1 MKNYIIIV
9 NPFSGKKKGLN
20 ILKNIESIL
29 DTKGFSYDTHITK
42 NSGDASS
49 LTQTLNISK
58 YDGIIMI
65 GGDGTFHEIVN
76 GMMTR
81 KDNTQIPIGIIPGG
95 TGNSFLLDLNITDP
109 ILALDRIIMHKTKKI
124 DILRI
129 KYNQKIKYSTNL
141 VGWGM
146 ITDVG
151 LTSEK
156 FRLFGYSRYTI
167 AVVIEIFFKKTRYA
181 TLKVDDNII
190 EGEFMFAIACNSK
203 NVGKGMLMA
212 PNAKLDD
219 GLIDVIIVEGNISR
233 FRLLNVLPK
242 LFNGTHI
249 NEPEVKYI
257 KCKEFNLISDNNDQL
272 NIDGEM
278 IGESPFE
285 SEVMEKAIDI
295 FY

>member
-29 DTKGFSYDTHITK
+29 DTKGFSYETHITK

-129 KYNQKIKYSTNL
+129 KYNQKIKYSINL

-167 AVVIEIFFKKTRYA
+167 AAVIEIFFKKTRYA

>member
-1 MKNYIIIV
+1 MKSYIIIV

-20 ILKNIESIL
+20 ILNNIESIL
-29 DTKGFSYDTHITK
+29 DDKGYLFDTHITED
-42 NSGDASS
+42 SGDAFA
-49 LTQTLNISK
+49 LAQTLNISN

-76 GMMTR
+76 GMMNR
-81 KDNTQIPIGIIPGG
+81 KDNARIPVGIIPGG

-109 ILALDRIIMHKTKKI
+109 IQALDRIFLNKTKKI
-124 DILRI
+124 DILRT
-129 KYNQKIKYSTNL
+129 KYKQNIKYSINL

-167 AVVIEIFFKKTRYA
+167 AAVIEIFFKKTRYA
-181 TLKVDDNII
+181 TLKIDNNII

-219 GLIDVIIVEGNISR
+219 GLIDVIIAEGNISR
-233 FRLLNVLPK
+233 LRLLNVLPK

-257 KCKEFNLISDNNDQL
+257 QCKEFNLISEGNDQL

-285 SEVMEKAIDI
+285 SKVLEKEIDI

>member
-29 DTKGFSYDTHITK
+29 DTKRFSYDTHITK

-109 ILALDRIIMHKTKKI
+109 ILALNRIIMHKTKKI
-124 DILRI
+124 DILRT
-129 KYNQKIKYSTNL
+129 KYNQKIKYSINL

-167 AVVIEIFFKKTRYA
+167 AAVIEIFFKKTRYA
-181 TLKVDDNII
+181 KLKVDDNII

>member
-95 TGNSFLLDLNITDP
+95 TGNSFLLDLYFI
-109 ILALDRIIMHKTKKI
+109 
-124 DILRI
+124 
-129 KYNQKIKYSTNL
+129 
-141 VGWGM
+141 
-146 ITDVG
+146 
-151 LTSEK
+151 
-156 FRLFGYSRYTI
+156 
-167 AVVIEIFFKKTRYA
+167 
-181 TLKVDDNII
+181 
-190 EGEFMFAIACNSK
+190 
-203 NVGKGMLMA
+203 
-212 PNAKLDD
+212 
-219 GLIDVIIVEGNISR
+219 
-233 FRLLNVLPK
+233 
-242 LFNGTHI
+242 
-249 NEPEVKYI
+249 
-257 KCKEFNLISDNNDQL
+257 
-272 NIDGEM
+272 
-278 IGESPFE
+278 
-285 SEVMEKAIDI
+285 
-295 FY
+295 